1 MAKGSMS
8 YLLSF
13 PRYQTKCVI
22 KFLFKQLM
30 ASWTLKFIFDQAL
43 KQWVTGRKRG
53 EGKNTE
59 IWVSREQK
67 ELFRW
72 NKKHLS

>member
-1 MAKGSMS
+1 MAKVSMS
-8 YLLSF
+8 CILSF
-13 PRYQTKCVI
+13 SRYQIKCVI
-22 KFLFKQLM
+22 KLFEQLM
-30 ASWTLKFIFDQAL
+30 ASWTLKSIFDQAL
-43 KQWVTGRKRG
+43 KQWLTGRKRG

-59 IWVSREQK
+59 IGICREQK